1 MSDEQLLYIT
11 EDFVAWTTISTIMN
25 VNSVPIINHEGES
38 YVKRGRGDKAHQ
50 HDAKTLHERTD

>member
-25 VNSVPIINHEGES
+25 VNSVPIINHEGEI
-38 YVKRGRGDKAHQ
+38 YVTRGRGDKAHQ
-50 HDAKTLHERTD
+50 HDAKT